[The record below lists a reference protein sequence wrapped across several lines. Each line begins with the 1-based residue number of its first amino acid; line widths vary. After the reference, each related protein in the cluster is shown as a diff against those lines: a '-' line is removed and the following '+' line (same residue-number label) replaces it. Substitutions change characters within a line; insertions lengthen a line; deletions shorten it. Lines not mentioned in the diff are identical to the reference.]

1 MNNTSSPS
9 PQDQSPAEEKQ
20 PEGLQ
25 KLPTLRIVDLSKV
38 HLHELHDNQR
48 TPPLVES
55 LNRLSILTN
64 PPIVTPMQFEDCYM
78 VLDGAN
84 RISAFREIGLK
95 HALVQIMEPDDSGLK
110 MHSWN
115 HVIWEMPPQDLIN
128 AISAIEGFK
137 ISQMD
142 DPNLALQLI
151 RDKELLFYFQ
161 TPDLKVHAVKSMEDK
176 KSNRLEQLHAVTN
189 TYKEN
194 AKLDRTPLRTIDSL
208 LGLYDELTAVLIFPH
223 FSVFDVLEIC
233 IAGKLMPAGI
243 TRSVISPRALRV
255 NYPVKE
261 LEKETSLEEKN
272 KVFTEWLQGRLAK
285 RGVRYYQEP
294 TMIFDE

>member
-1 MNNTSSPS
+1 MTNPSPS
-9 PQDQSPAEEKQ
+9 SQEKSPSG
-20 PEGLQ
+20 GLK

-48 TPPLVES
+48 TPPLVDS
-55 LNRLSILTN
+55 LKKLTILTN

-95 HALVQIMEPDDSGLK
+95 HALVQVMEPEDPGLQ
-110 MHSWN
+110 MYSWN
-115 HVIWEMPPQDLIN
+115 HVIWEMPPQDLVD
-128 AISAIEGFK
+128 AISAIEGFE
-137 ISQMD
+137 ITEMD

-161 TPDLKVHAVKSMEDK
+161 TPNLKVHAVKSTEEK
-176 KSNRLEQLHAVTN
+176 RSNRLKQLHAVTE
-189 TYKEN
+189 TYKDN

-208 LGLYDELTAVLIFPH
+208 LGLYDELTAVLVFPH

-261 LEKETSLEEKN
+261 LAKDTSLEEKN
-272 KVFTEWLQGRLAK
+272 KVFKKWLQGRLAK